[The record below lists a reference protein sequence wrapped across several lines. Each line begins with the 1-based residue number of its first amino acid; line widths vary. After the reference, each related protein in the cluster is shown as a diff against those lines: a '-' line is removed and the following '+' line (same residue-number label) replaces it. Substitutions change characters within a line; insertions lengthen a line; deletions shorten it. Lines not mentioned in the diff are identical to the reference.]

1 MAGNKAMYTGVQQIM
16 DAFDRNAQTPF
27 YSVWSG
33 KDMLFS
39 YNEDDEQKGREF
51 LLENLI
57 ASEQNGH
64 SDILKIKFHPK
75 KEKAFITDKT
85 PSIATLFV
93 RVCETEWFRRQN
105 ELAPVQSMHSP
116 AMERMLQQQTEIL
129 SGLSNRLA
137 ALEEAKIS
145 EEEEDDEAED
155 DVLGKVGVILNH
167 PAINALISAFMPAI
181 TNAMTNTPQP
191 KVAGTP
197 EESIE
202 EMEEFTAEE
211 VGAADFV
218 EIDEVALQHHTVNQI
233 NDALG
238 RLAQHTDSLA
248 ADLTALADMADNNP
262 AQFKMLLGML
272 RK

>member
-1 MAGNKAMYTGVQQIM
+1 MAGNKAMYTGVNQIM
-16 DAFDRNAQTPF
+16 DAFDRNAQTPY

-57 ASEQNGH
+57 ASEQNNH

-93 RVCETEWFRRQN
+93 RVCETEWFKNQQA
-105 ELAPVQSMHSP
+105 LQPAFSGTSP
-116 AMERMLQQQTEIL
+116 AMERLLQQQTEIL
-129 SGLSNRLA
+129 SGLSNRLS
-137 ALEEAKIS
+137 ALEEAQM
-145 EEEEDDEAED
+145 EEEEEADEEE
-155 DVLGKVGVILNH
+155 DVLGKVGTILNH
-167 PAINALISAFMPAI
+167 PAVSAIIAAFLPSI
-181 TNAMTNTPQP
+181 TNAMKQTPQP

-197 EESIE
+197 EEVIE
-202 EMEEFTAEE
+202 EMEEFSPEE
-211 VGAADFV
+211 IGETDFTD
-218 EIDEVALQHHTVNQI
+218 IDEVSLQHHTVNQI
-233 NDALG
+233 NEALS
-238 RLAQHTDSLA
+238 RLAQHTNTLA
-248 ADLTALADMADNNP
+248 ADLIALADMADNNP